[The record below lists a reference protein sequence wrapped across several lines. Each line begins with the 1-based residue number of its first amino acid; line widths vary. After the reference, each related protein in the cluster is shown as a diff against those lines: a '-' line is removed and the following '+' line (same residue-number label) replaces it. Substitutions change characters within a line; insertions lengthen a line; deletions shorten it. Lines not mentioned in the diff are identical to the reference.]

1 MQLSAS
7 YADLKDKSVFITGG
21 GSGIGAYLTEG
32 FLQQGAKVAFVQRS
46 DAHEFVAQMQ
56 TKYGVAPLAISC
68 DITDIDALQGAMVE
82 AAQAHGAIQVLVN
95 NAGNDKRHNLADT
108 KVEDWDQGQ
117 AINLRPH
124 FFTAQAAADGMRG
137 AGGGAIINV
146 SSVSYMMGNAGYP
159 GYVAANA
166 AINGLTR
173 ALARE
178 LGADKIRVNALM
190 PGWVLT
196 DKQLAMW
203 ATPEDLAAHLE
214 RQCLKQHLQPE
225 DMVGSTLFLASDA
238 SKMMTGQA
246 IVVDGGVVVTG

>member
-1 MQLSAS
+1 MA
-7 YADLKDKSVFITGG
+7 
-21 GSGIGAYLTEG
+21 
-32 FLQQGAKVAFVQRS
+32 
-46 DAHEFVAQMQ
+46 
-56 TKYGVAPLAISC
+56 
-68 DITDIDALQGAMVE
+68 E

-178 LGADKIRVNALM
+178 LGNDKIRVNALM

-203 ATPEDLAAHLE
+203 ATPEDLAAHLD

-225 DMVGSTLFLASDA
+225 DMVGTTLFLASEA
-238 SKMMTGQA
+238 SKMITGQA

>member
-56 TKYGVAPLAISC
+56 AKYGVAPLAISC
-68 DITDIDALQGAMVE
+68 DITDIDALQGAMAE
-82 AAQAHGAIQVLVN
+82 AAQAHGTIQVLVN

-203 ATPEDLAAHLE
+203 ATPEDLAAHLD

-225 DMVGSTLFLASDA
+225 DMVGTTLFLASEA
-238 SKMMTGQA
+238 SKMITGQA